1 MRDPARILV
10 VDDVADNVEI
20 LRMRLSSLGYEV
32 VTASDGEQAL
42 AAVRELLPDLVLLD
56 IMMPRID
63 GLEVV
68 RRLKADTTLPF
79 IPVIMVTAK
88 AQPREI
94 IAGLDAGG
102 DDYLTKPVD
111 HGALVARV
119 RAMLRIKTLHDEVE
133 TLNRGLEKRVR
144 EQVAELERANQL
156 RRFLAP
162 QLAQAIVSAGND
174 DVLKNH
180 RREIVA
186 LFCDLRGFTT
196 FSETAEPEDIMTLLG
211 EFHGAVGPLIRHYEG
226 TLDRF
231 LGDGLMVFFNDPLPC
246 PDAPERAARLALEMR
261 AAVQALRPRWIR
273 RGHRLGFGIG
283 MAQGYATLGRIGFE
297 DRLDYTAIGAV
308 VNLAARLCA
317 EAKDG
322 EVLLSGR
329 LAAAV
334 EAVAELQDFGER
346 EVRGMTQ
353 PVTVCNLMA
362 LKASVVA
369 NEARD
374 PAAT

>member
-1 MRDPARILV
+1 MREPARILV

-32 VTASDGEQAL
+32 IAAFDGEQAL
-42 AAVRELLPDLVLLD
+42 AMTREQLPDLILLD
-56 IMMPRID
+56 IMMPKVD

-68 RRLKADTTLPF
+68 RRLKADKSLPF
-79 IPVIMVTAK
+79 LPVIMVTAK
-88 AQPREI
+88 ASPKDV

-102 DDYLTKPVD
+102 DDYLTKPID

-133 TLNRGLEKRVR
+133 ALNRGLEKRVQ
-144 EQVAELERANQL
+144 EQVAELERVGQL

-162 QLAQAIVSAGND
+162 QLAQAIVSAGNE

-186 LFCDLRGFTT
+186 LFCDLRGFTSFT
-196 FSETAEPEDIMTLLG
+196 ETAEPEDIMTLLD
-211 EFHGAVGPLIRHYEG
+211 EFHGALGPLIRKYEG

-246 PDAPERAARLALEMR
+246 PDAPERAAQLALEMR
-261 AAVQALRPRWIR
+261 AAVQALIPRWSR
-273 RGHRLGFGIG
+273 RGHRLGFGVG

-297 DRLDYTAIGAV
+297 DRVDYTAIGAV
-308 VNLAARLCA
+308 VNLAARLCS

-334 EAVAELQDFGER
+334 EAFAELQELGER
-346 EVRGMTQ
+346 EMRGMTR
-353 PVTVCNLMA
+353 PVAVANLVA
-362 LKASVVA
+362 LKASVG
-369 NEARD
+369 D
-374 PAAT
+374 PAA